1 MFSIHLKVLEHR
13 QNTLLEEKRKQLLSM
28 QLDFL
33 VGQSEQFS
41 SWLVE
46 GLASTSSAQR
56 SATRHPASIRIHY
69 DYYLSSSLKNYFKYA
84 ISKFALI

>member
-1 MFSIHLKVLEHR
+1 MCNCEDLFAQVLEHR
-13 QNTLLEEKRKQLLSM
+13 QSTLLEEKRKQLLSM

-46 GLASTSSAQR
+46 GLASTSGQR
-56 SATRHPASIRIHY
+56 PSSRHSASIRI
-69 DYYLSSSLKNYFKYA
+69 LSSSHYLLF
-84 ISKFALI
+84 